1 MNILKTIKIIAPGIR
16 YDLSKPLLKMFD
28 ESIKGDTL
36 YLNYSYLYDIDKD
49 FFDKEEAFKYSINKI
64 KEVDLSKYNEI
75 IFIGKSIGTYVSGR
89 LIQELNLPRAKFIC
103 LTPLDIS
110 LGYLRQTDYIVYGTK
125 DKYLSKEGRDF
136 LKYMFVNLSII
147 DDANHR
153 LEVGDEAKNKK
164 ILDQV
169 KIEGLTYLECS
180 NYME

>member
-28 ESIKGDTL
+28 EAIKGDTL

-49 FFDKEEAFKYSINKI
+49 FFDIEEAFKYSINKI

-75 IFIGKSIGTYVSGR
+75 IFIGKSIGTYISGR

-110 LGYLRQTDYIVYGTK
+110 LGFLRQTDYIVYGTK

-153 LEVGDEAKNKK
+153 LEVGDEEKNRK
-164 ILDQV
+164 ILEQV
-169 KIEGLTYLECS
+169 KLEGLTYLDSS